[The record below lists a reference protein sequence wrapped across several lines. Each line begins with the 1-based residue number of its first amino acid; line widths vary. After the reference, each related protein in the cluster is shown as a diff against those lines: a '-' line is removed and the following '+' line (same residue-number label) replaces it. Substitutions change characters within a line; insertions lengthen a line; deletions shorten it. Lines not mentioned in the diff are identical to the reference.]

1 MQQKDVSFSGL
12 APSGESLV
20 ETYTIPAR
28 PEAQTPPLPSGHFP
42 QNKVRQ
48 PAVNIPAP
56 APKIEAEKNPD
67 LTSVTPPSQF
77 YFYKFDELSIRKM
90 RGIHQARMNTAASQ
104 ESLKLTVEAVSS
116 LLSVSAYDLTIPD
129 FYWVLY
135 WLRQNS
141 YLRTPLTHTARCKD
155 TDHLIAVAKG
165 TKPEKSLYSVS
176 IVNSTTLVERPLDI
190 KALEAYVAPPELEGI
205 PLYVCTMRD
214 MVDVLEFEERPD
226 WAEFSWL
233 SDYAAFLGHTDDKGK
248 RLSIEKRIEIAA
260 KMEVDQLSA
269 LSEYMSLTSD
279 YGVQEKIKTTCSDCG
294 ALIESEVSINA
305 NMFL

>member
-1 MQQKDVSFSGL
+1 MNQKDVSFSGL

-28 PEAQTPPLPSGHFP
+28 PEAQTPPIPSGHFP
-42 QNKVRQ
+42 QNQVRQ
-48 PAVNIPAP
+48 PAVVVPPAS
-56 APKIEAEKNPD
+56 PKVEAEKNPE

-77 YFYKFDELSIRKM
+77 YFYTFDELAIKRM
-90 RGIHQARMNTAASQ
+90 RGIHQAKMNTAATQ

-141 YLRTPLTHTARCKD
+141 YLKTPLTHTARCRD

-165 TKPEKSLYSVS
+165 DKPEKSLYSVS
-176 IVNSTTLVERPLDI
+176 IVNSTVLTERPLDT
-190 KALEAYVAPPELEGI
+190 KALDAYVPPAELADI

-214 MVDVLEFEERPD
+214 MVDVIEFEDRPD

-233 SDYAAFLGHTDDKGK
+233 SDYAAFLGHTDGKGK
-248 RLSIEKRIEIAA
+248 RLSIEKRIDIVAN
-260 KMEVDQLSA
+260 MSVDQLAA
-269 LSEYMSLTSD
+269 LSEYMTLTSD